1 MHIYNFNNNKDN
13 NINDNN
19 IDKDHSNMA
28 SLLERKEF
36 SKLMICALYYPC
48 MDILEKMFVWS
59 PCTI

>member
-1 MHIYNFNNNKDN
+1 
-13 NINDNN
+13 
-19 IDKDHSNMA
+19 MA

-48 MDILEKMFVWS
+48 MDILEKVFVWS